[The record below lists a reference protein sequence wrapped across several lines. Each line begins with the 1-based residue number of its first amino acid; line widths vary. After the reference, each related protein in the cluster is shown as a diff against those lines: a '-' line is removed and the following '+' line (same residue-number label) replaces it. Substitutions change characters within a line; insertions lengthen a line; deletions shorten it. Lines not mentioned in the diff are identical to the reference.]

1 MYKIPSKWS
10 ISCCNT
16 IAKKLSAKKREELYA
31 LLEQEARNNRLSYGI
46 GEASAAEID
55 RLNILQATFLAM
67 RRALEKLP
75 RRPDIAIIDGNRNPK
90 DFPCP
95 STTVIKGDAKSYSV
109 AAASIMAKV
118 YRDRF
123 MSSLA
128 QIYPGYGFE
137 KRTYEPVFGTPDHGL
152 CPGHK
157 PRVPALD
164 QFDVT
169 MPSRL
174 GFHGAYFRP
183 EPYLFRKNTL
193 DTLLQTG
200 LKFEKVN
207 VVFLHSR
214 GKVPYLYKINKFYFK
229 EMIFY
234 VK

>member
-1 MYKIPSKWS
+1 MPNWDEENKYSGL
-10 ISCCNT
+10 
-16 IAKKLSAKKREELYA
+16 IAGIDEAGRGPWAGPVVAGAVVFYTREINPVLLNSLNDSKKLSAKKREELYA

-75 RRPDIAIIDGNRNPK
+75 QLPDIAIIDGNRNPK

-137 KRTYEPVFGTPDHGL
+137 KNAGYGTKAH
-152 CPGHK
+152 
-157 PRVPALD
+157 V
-164 QFDVT
+164 
-169 MPSRL
+169 
-174 GFHGAYFRP
+174 
-183 EPYLFRKNTL
+183 E
-193 DTLLQTG
+193 G
-200 LKFEKVN
+200 LKKLGITPEHRKTYRPIAE
-207 VVFLHSR
+207 LL
-214 GKVPYLYKINKFYFK
+214 KP
-229 EMIFY
+229 
-234 VK
+234 

>member
-1 MYKIPSKWS
+1 MPNWDEENKYSGL
-10 ISCCNT
+10 
-16 IAKKLSAKKREELYA
+16 IAGIDEAGRGPWAGPVVAGAVIFYTRDINPCLLNSLNDSKKLSAKKREELYT
-31 LLEQEARNNRLSYGI
+31 LIEQEAGYGHLSYGI

-137 KRTYEPVFGTPDHGL
+137 KNAGYGTKAHI
-152 CPGHK
+152 
-157 PRVPALD
+157 
-164 QFDVT
+164 
-169 MPSRL
+169 
-174 GFHGAYFRP
+174 
-183 EPYLFRKNTL
+183 E
-193 DTLLQTG
+193 G
-200 LKFEKVN
+200 LKKLGITPEHRKTYRPIAE
-207 VVFLHSR
+207 LL
-214 GKVPYLYKINKFYFK
+214 KP
-229 EMIFY
+229 
-234 VK
+234 